1 MDHLEGNRVVCK
13 NHNGHFPA
21 TQTSAG
27 ETSYDMAS
35 LPPLRVVL
43 LTPPGRGAVATVRI
57 EGAGACE
64 RVDRQFQAASHRPVA
79 ELAGDRLAFGRFRLG
94 EGVYDEVIVRRPE
107 ENVVEIHCHG
117 GPAVVER
124 LMAALVAEDGERI
137 SAEDWI
143 RSVHSSP
150 VVAAAHAALGR
161 ATTLRAAAVLLD
173 QFHGALDR
181 ALQKILDHLRRGEVH
196 AADDRVERLLAIAP
210 CGCHL
215 TKPWLV
221 VLAGRPN
228 VGKSSLINALVGYRR
243 AIVHESPGTT
253 RDLVTAKTAIDG
265 WPVELCDTAG
275 LRMGP
280 DAVEQQGIELALRQL
295 ESASLVLLVFDVAE
309 PWCEEDAELC
319 RRFPNALLVFNKTD
333 LPQASA
339 RSRPAGVSVSA
350 IHGEGIDDLVAAIAH
365 RLVPNPP
372 ASGQPVPFLGEHAA
386 ALQAASTALNQGATD
401 QAAEWVA
408 SLLSR

>member
-1 MDHLEGNRVVCK
+1 
-13 NHNGHFPA
+13 
-21 TQTSAG
+21 
-27 ETSYDMAS
+27 MAS
-35 LPPLRVVL
+35 IPPLRVVL
-43 LTPPGRGAVATVRI
+43 LTPPGRGAVATVRV
-57 EGAGACE
+57 EGSGACE
-64 RVDRQFQAASHRPVA
+64 RVDLRFEAASHRVVA
-79 ELAGDRLAFGRFRLG
+79 ELAGHRLAFGRFRLG

-107 ENVVEIHCHG
+107 KNVVEIHCHG

-137 SAEDWI
+137 SPEAWI

-150 VVAAAHAALGR
+150 IVAAAHSALGR

-181 ALQKILDHLRRGEVH
+181 ALQEVLDYLRRGEVH
-196 AADDRVERLLAIAP
+196 AAADRVERLLAIAP

-215 TKPWLV
+215 TKPWRV

-243 AIVHESPGTT
+243 AIVDESPGTT
-253 RDLVTAKTAIDG
+253 RDLVTARTVIDG

-275 LRMGP
+275 LRMGA
-280 DAVEQQGIELALRQL
+280 DAMEQQGIELAQRQL
-295 ESASLVLLVFDVAE
+295 ESAPLVLLVFDVAE
-309 PWCEEDAELC
+309 PWCEEDDELC
-319 RRFPNALLVFNKTD
+319 LRFPKALPVFNKLD
-333 LPQASA
+333 LPQAS
-339 RSRPAGVSVSA
+339 SPLRPAGVSVSA
-350 IHGEGIDDLVAAIAH
+350 IHGGGIDNLIAAIAH

-372 ASGQPVPFLGEHAA
+372 ASGQPVPFLAEQVA
-386 ALQAASTALNQGATD
+386 ALQAASTALKQGDTD

-408 SLLSR
+408 SLLSL